1 MPELTHAGY
10 RTLLEWDAETGHWF
24 GQIDGTEVRFSA
36 GHYPDAVALFHSTA
50 EVLYSQDMSS
60 PNADEG
66 GS

>member
-10 RTLLEWDAETGHWF
+10 RTLLEWDADTGHWF

-50 EVLYSQDMSS
+50 EVLSSQDSPT
-60 PNADEG
+60 PNADP
-66 GS
+66 